1 MPKRAPTSDACAPRS
16 GLPDWWRM
24 KLFAPLLIAL
34 ALLAGCSTV
43 DTLTAPKA
51 DLAHYHRVF
60 VETRLN
66 DNNGIDQRIAN
77 ELNRLGY
84 TATIGH
90 LTEMPPDTELV
101 VTYDARWEWDFR
113 QYLIELRVSVRPA
126 GNFTTL
132 ASGRY
137 VHPGLT
143 SRTPDAMVHEL
154 LAPIFP
160 AR

>member
-1 MPKRAPTSDACAPRS
+1 MPKRAKSPNACAPRAVV
-16 GLPDWWRM
+16 PVWWQM
-24 KLFAPLLIAL
+24 KFLAPLLIAL

-51 DLAHYHRVF
+51 DLAHYHRV
-60 VETRLN
+60 
-66 DNNGIDQRIAN
+66 AN

>member
-1 MPKRAPTSDACAPRS
+1 
-16 GLPDWWRM
+16 M
-24 KLFAPLLIAL
+24 KNPALLFALLAF
-34 ALLAGCSTV
+34 LAGCSTV

-84 TATIGH
+84 TASSGH
-90 LTEMPPDTELV
+90 LTEMPPDSELV

-113 QYLIELRVSVRPA
+113 QYLIELRVTVRPA

-137 VHPGLT
+137 FHPGLT
-143 SRTPDAMVHEL
+143 ARTPDAMVQEL

-160 AR
+160 GR